1 MYDLIIIGG
10 GPGGVAAAIYASRKK
25 LNAGIIADSF
35 GGQSVVSADIQ
46 NWIGSKSLSGLSL
59 ADALESHLRSQGG
72 IEIIDGDRVN
82 LIEKIEGGFRV
93 TTKNGKN
100 LETKTVLAAS
110 GSRHRRL
117 GIPGEDRLDGKGV
130 VWCSICDAPLFGG
143 KDVAVIGAG
152 NSGLEAVRDCLP
164 YASKVYLLVRGES
177 IKGDAQTFEEIKK
190 SPKVEIIYQ
199 VEAQEI
205 LGDAFV
211 SGLKYSDKKDNS
223 VKELK
228 VEGVFVEIGAIP
240 NSDFLGT
247 LVNKNEFGAVL
258 TDKFQRTSL
267 PGIWAAGDVCDFPYR
282 QNNIS
287 AGDAI
292 KAVLDINDYLSRN
305 KK

>member
-10 GPGGVAAAIYASRKK
+10 GPGGVSAGIYASRKK
-25 LNAGIIADSF
+25 LNTAIIADSF

-72 IEIIDGDRVN
+72 IEIIDNDRVVSA
-82 LIEKIEGGFRV
+82 EKIANGFRV
-93 TTKNGKN
+93 STKNGKK
-100 LETKTVLAAS
+100 LETRTILAAS

-130 VWCSICDAPLFGG
+130 VWCSTCDAPLFSG
-143 KDVAVIGAG
+143 KNVVVIGAG
-152 NSGLEAVRDCLP
+152 NAGLEAVRDCLV
-164 YASKVYLLVRGES
+164 YASKIYLMVRGDS
-177 IKGDAQTFEEIKK
+177 IKGDAQTLEEVKK

-199 VEAQEI
+199 SEAKEV
-205 LGDAFV
+205 LGGAFV

-223 VKELK
+223 EKELK
-228 VEGVFVEIGAIP
+228 VEGVFVEIGAVP
-240 NSDFLGT
+240 NSDFLGD
-247 LVNKNEFGAVL
+247 LVKKNEFNAVL
-258 TDKFQRTSL
+258 TDRFQRTSL
-267 PGIWAAGDVCDFPYR
+267 PGIWAAGDVSDFPYR

-292 KAVLDINDYLSRN
+292 KAVLDINDYLSR
-305 KK
+305 KKS